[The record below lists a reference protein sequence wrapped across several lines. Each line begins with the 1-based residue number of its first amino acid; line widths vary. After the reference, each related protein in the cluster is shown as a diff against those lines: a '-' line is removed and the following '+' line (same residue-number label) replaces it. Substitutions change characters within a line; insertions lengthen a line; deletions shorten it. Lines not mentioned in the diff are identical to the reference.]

1 MTELEVL
8 GAIAHSLKLIAGE
21 LSWISFI
28 LALMLMFKN
37 MGGKQDCLEQ
47 LVCLRCSYALLD

>member
-21 LSWISFI
+21 LSWISLI

-37 MGGKQDCLEQ
+37 MGGK
-47 LVCLRCSYALLD
+47 